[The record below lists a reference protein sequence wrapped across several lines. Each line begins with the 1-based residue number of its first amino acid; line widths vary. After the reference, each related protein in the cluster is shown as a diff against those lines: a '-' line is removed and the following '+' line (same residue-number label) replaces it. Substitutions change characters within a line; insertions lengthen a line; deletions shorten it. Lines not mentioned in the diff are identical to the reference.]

1 MILYDLSLRNVVMKN
16 DKQPKQV
23 LKKLKKSLKKL
34 LTDAKASDK
43 IIKVVER
50 NRRRKRS
57 GL

>member
-16 DKQPKQV
+16 DKQLKQV

-50 NRRRKRS
+50 NRRRKRI

>member
-23 LKKLKKSLKKL
+23 LKKLKKNLKKL

-50 NRRRKRS
+50 TR
-57 GL
+57 

>member
-50 NRRRKRS
+50 NRRRKRI